1 MARAIVVRGRL
12 SDPLHVD
19 LDEPVS
25 GIGGPVEVTLRPIAE
40 LAAGSPAAV
49 LHAMRALPRL
59 EPGDVDD
66 LERMIEDGKLP
77 TGAEGIFD
85 HKGA

>member
-12 SDPLHVD
+12 NDPQHVD

-25 GIGGPVEVTLRPIAE
+25 GIRGPVEVTLRPIAE

-49 LHAMRALPRL
+49 LHAMRALPKL
-59 EPGDVDD
+59 EPGDVDE
-66 LERMIEDGKLP
+66 LERMIEQGKLP
-77 TGAEGIFD
+77 TGTDGIFD
-85 HKGA
+85 QERA